1 MKKILVTGG
10 LGYIGSHT
18 TVELQKEGYEVVIAD
33 NLSNS
38 RLEVLDGIE
47 AITGQRPNFEKLDIS
62 LRGDVHQLLEKHPE
76 IQGVIH
82 FAAFK
87 AVGESVEKPLS
98 YYRNNLDSLIYL
110 LEEMIARELDHFI
123 FSSSCT
129 VYGEADEMPITEQ
142 APIKPAESPYGNT
155 KQIGEEILKDAS
167 KNGKIQVIALRYFNP
182 VGAHPSSEIGELPLG
197 VPQNL
202 VPFVTQTVAGVRP
215 ELKVFGNDYPT
226 RDGTAIRDY
235 IHVVDLARAHVA
247 ALNRLINERNESPME
262 IFNLG
267 TGKGSTVLE
276 VIQAFEKVTGKSVP
290 YSFAPRRDGD
300 VTEAWADTSL
310 ASSVLGWHSELTLED
325 AMRDAWNWERK
336 VREIE

>member
-267 TGKGSTVLE
+267 TG
-276 VIQAFEKVTGKSVP
+276 
-290 YSFAPRRDGD
+290 
-300 VTEAWADTSL
+300 
-310 ASSVLGWHSELTLED
+310 
-325 AMRDAWNWERK
+325 
-336 VREIE
+336 